1 MESLKS
7 TLELPPTVA
16 KIRCVGRKAGPV
28 DRNERAKPE
37 PRVESITSI
46 FALRRPIKRKC
57 MFALLPTEKPVDS
70 TPYTVDQE
78 PSSHACRST
87 VDHNLITAAPARS
100 QNAKE

>member
-57 MFALLPTEKPVDS
+57 MFALLPTEKPVDPFDLEADS
-70 TPYTVDQE
+70 PRAVGE
-78 PSSHACRST
+78 
-87 VDHNLITAAPARS
+87 TADAVAG
-100 QNAKE
+100 